1 MNRKKLENFWYYNKW
16 LVIGGA
22 ALLVLLLH
30 LILSVAGAE
39 KEAFS
44 GILLNCAQREEKSAL
59 AADFSG
65 YAGIDPDQS
74 VVNFDSSIQLTRE
87 GTEQNIQAFQAIL
100 ARVAAEQV
108 DFIVAN
114 QENFCLYSYNSSGI
128 FCDLRDC
135 FSEEVLQLLEGHIFY
150 IDRAFETLILENADN
165 ADFFENLEFPDAFNP
180 ENMEEPVPM
189 GIGIGSCEA
198 FLDSYSSGG
207 EAVYLGILSNAP
219 HSDLAAQLVLYL
231 HGLD

>member
-1 MNRKKLENFWYYNKW
+1 M
-16 LVIGGA
+16 
-22 ALLVLLLH
+22 
-30 LILSVAGAE
+30 
-39 KEAFS
+39 
-44 GILLNCAQREEKSAL
+44 
-59 AADFSG
+59 
-65 YAGIDPDQS
+65 
-74 VVNFDSSIQLTRE
+74 NFDSSIQLTRE

-165 ADFFENLEFPDAFNP
+165 ADFFENLEFPDAFHP